1 MHSIKNSN
9 LNNLNIIFVN
19 RNSDSNKNNYQICNR
34 CIMDTSDPEISFD
47 KQGNCKH
54 CNSALELATNIW
66 FPNDYGKKQL
76 QIIFEKIKKKGKGKD
91 YDCILGLS
99 GGVDSSY
106 LAYLAVNN
114 GLRPLVVHVDCGWNS
129 ELAVKN
135 VENIV
140 KKLNLELFTV
150 VVNWEAIK
158 DLHRAFF
165 KASLPDQD
173 IPQDHAIFSA
183 VYNFADKHHI
193 KYVLNGVNF
202 ATESIMPSNWGFQ
215 GMDYKHLKDVH
226 KKFGKNKLVG
236 YPHVN
241 FFKRYIHYTFIKR
254 MKIVNPLN
262 YIDFDKEKAI
272 EILKNELGWQYYGG
286 KHYESRFTKFF
297 QSYYLPVKFNFDKRR
312 GHLSSLIVSG
322 QISRAEALLKMKE
335 ELYSDTEIESD
346 IEYVAKKLDWTTEEF
361 KEILEL
367 PPRRH
372 QEFASLDKIFEI
384 GLKVKRILRF

>member
-1 MHSIKNSN
+1 
-9 LNNLNIIFVN
+9 
-19 RNSDSNKNNYQICNR
+19 
-34 CIMDTSDPEISFD
+34 MDTSDPEISFD